1 MDVLNEM
8 HVNNGNGS
16 EFCEVHQVLKDII
29 CITEKIKICP
39 HCALFGSHKH
49 HIFKRIEDF

>member
-1 MDVLNEM
+1 M